1 MTDKEEKKKEKEALA
16 RKLVT
21 RLKKSMDERDISQY
35 QLAELSD
42 LSEKTIDPIFA
53 KFRLSEL
60 TTLQKIC
67 DGLEITLSDLL
78 KFDEDPVDVMTA
90 DEKELIVC
98 YRRMPERE
106 KSRMLGYF
114 QGFLK
119 KDL

>member
-21 RLKKSMDERDISQY
+21 RLKKLMDERHVSQY
-35 QLAELSD
+35 QLAELSG

-53 KFRLSEL
+53 KFRLPEL
-60 TTLQKIC
+60 PTLQKIC
-67 DGLEITLSDLL
+67 DGLEITLPDLL
-78 KFDEDPVDVMTA
+78 NFDGEPADVMTA

-98 YRRMPERE
+98 FRQMPGRVQ
-106 KSRMLGYF
+106 SRMLGYF